1 MPKFPKNKGYKS
13 PVKHHSMSV
22 DSKKVKAVHYH
33 DPKKGIVTVK
43 KDRPKIN
50 PAPYAPFKMKH
61 ASGNPMKAN
70 FKSAFKQMDPM
81 TPQPQDIKNPASPM
95 MKPLVGKQKNLPEH
109 LKKEILAAPPIKQLD
124 NKKEERKIVRRMKKI
139 ETKLAKNGSLPA
151 GEKKK
156 LRDELL
162 ELSYTAAG
170 QMYTDTGGIKRSPAK
185 KNKKTRSERLV
196 EKEKS
201 LKRKHT
207 TAIAEGK
214 EKKS

>member
-1 MPKFPKNKGYKS
+1 
-13 PVKHHSMSV
+13 
-22 DSKKVKAVHYH
+22 
-33 DPKKGIVTVK
+33 
-43 KDRPKIN
+43 
-50 PAPYAPFKMKH
+50 
-61 ASGNPMKAN
+61 
-70 FKSAFKQMDPM
+70 
-81 TPQPQDIKNPASPM
+81 
-95 MKPLVGKQKNLPEH
+95 
-109 LKKEILAAPPIKQLD
+109 
-124 NKKEERKIVRRMKKI
+124 MKKI

-214 EKKS
+214 EKKAKKIGAKRLRVQGREHKSFVREFKKGKH